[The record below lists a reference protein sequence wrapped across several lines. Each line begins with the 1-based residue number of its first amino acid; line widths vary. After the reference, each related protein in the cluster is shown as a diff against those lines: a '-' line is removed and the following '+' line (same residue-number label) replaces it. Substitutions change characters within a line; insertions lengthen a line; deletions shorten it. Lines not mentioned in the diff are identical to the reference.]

1 MTCTRQ
7 SVYWKIGGITMQLIQ
22 TPSKLGMKT
31 KHIAKLLELE
41 HVRTV
46 NIQMKKDEEIAEH
59 ESSKDVVIVVRDGA
73 VLFTVEGVETR
84 VTKDNV
90 LYMQPKEKHSLKA
103 MEDSDLLVFQIT
115 PE

>member
-7 SVYWKIGGITMQLIQ
+7 SDYLKIGGMMMQLIQ

-46 NIQMKKDEEIAEH
+46 NIQLKKDEEIAEH
-59 ESSKDVVIVVRDGA
+59 DSSRDGA
-73 VLFTVEGVETR
+73 VRFTVEGVETL
-84 VTKDNV
+84 VTKNHV